1 MNSTEYKQV
10 MCHCIKYNGQFYTSA
25 ATAATAA
32 ATTHQQYYDEWTLQ
46 LFFGQSQEHLLCGVG
61 AGAKWRISKHTTM
74 MVCRYLSN
82 FVARPAPTNS
92 LCAGTANHQFMAR
105 IKRESSDAY
114 SRSTFFLFIFPFAM
128 GTKNTVC
135 RRNDSLSS
143 CHCMHVEISHTRHS
157 RRTNASFDVKHMCWK
172 SVVWSGQQR
181 QQRWRRRQRRRKLE
195 VFAHFFF
202 HSALA
207 WFAHLTFAGGHGAI
221 AISLHIYIAIILC
234 FIKDQI

>member
-1 MNSTEYKQV
+1 MHKIQWTVLHISSNSSHSSSNNTPTILWWMNIATVFRTVARALALWCRSRSKMEDIQTHNNDGVPLFVKFRCTTSTNQFPMRGHSESSIHGADKAWIIR
-10 MCHCIKYNGQFYTSA
+10 CIQ
-25 ATAATAA
+25 
-32 ATTHQQYYDEWTLQ
+32 
-46 LFFGQSQEHLLCGVG
+46 QEH
-61 AGAKWRISKHTTM
+61 
-74 MVCRYLSN
+74 
-82 FVARPAPTNS
+82 
-92 LCAGTANHQFMAR
+92 
-105 IKRESSDAY
+105 
-114 SRSTFFLFIFPFAM
+114 FFFIYFSFCH
-128 GTKNTVC
+128 GNENTVC